1 MITFS
6 AFRLHFGVLGSSFG
20 FVLRSFR
27 SFWVPLAAEIQTPS
41 HQANIAKTY
50 ENHLFLLI
58 LAGWRLDN
66 AHVGS
71 FGELL
76 AWLLAAWMAAGWLVD
91 GLAGAGWLTGR
102 P

>member
-1 MITFS
+1 MPR
-6 AFRLHFGVLGSSFG
+6 A
-20 FVLRSFR
+20 
-27 SFWVPLAAEIQTPS
+27 PKIQTPS
-41 HQANIAKTY
+41 HQADIAKTY
-50 ENHLFLLI
+50 ENNVFLLI
-58 LAGWRLDN
+58 LEGWRLDN

-71 FGELL
+71 LGELL

>member
-1 MITFS
+1 MP
-6 AFRLHFGVLGSSFG
+6 
-20 FVLRSFR
+20 
-27 SFWVPLAAEIQTPS
+27 WAAKIQIPS
-41 HQANIAKTY
+41 HQADIAKPY
-50 ENHLFLLI
+50 ENLVFSLI
-58 LAGWRLDN
+58 LEGWRLDN